1 MSTEKEKCTYAL
13 NLEDGRRVF
22 YNDEV
27 ARQTAYAAIPDS
39 IAKAIKE
46 GNLDWRKVVEVIHK
60 KRNAKD
66 SGFSWSEFDKL
77 RDQQNI
83 RRTKFEPETL
93 GENKVEE
100 ANLAADISMADFE
113 QVPAGS
119 GIAQSAAASEEG
131 EGDNFIQMPAAAK
144 GGKGK

>member
-46 GNLDWRKVVEVIHK
+46 KRLDWRKVVEVIHK

-100 ANLAADISMADFE
+100 ANLAADISMEDFTE
-113 QVPAGS
+113 EPS
-119 GIAQSAAASEEG
+119 AQSAEQSAPKAG
-131 EGDNFIQMPAAAK
+131 KDEGDNFIQMPATK
-144 GGKGK
+144 GGKSK